1 MNERINITFLYI
13 IFILLNIYN
22 CSVIIIFN
30 SKKFRSGHFAFNSDG
45 VMIIEYSIDKNRLF
59 YGLKA
64 NGKYYFNDES
74 QNKVPTKE
82 ITLEYGSNDVKRYE
96 AKNIFVSIDDK
107 EYLFSIAVDV
117 SVVELF
123 DLNGGGSISYKINLP
138 ENFIETKIYSY
149 VFSLLEMDTD
159 PKQYLISYYYAND
172 YLLKKFQFSKF
183 GLVKSNS
190 DYTLTTSPNSYT
202 ANDYNNRIVSC
213 FIMGS
218 EIVVFLV
225 GYNYKYLLFIYGFD
239 LKANNIGNTP
249 EIDSFTNYNNGVG
262 AFSKAYHLENR
273 DAIFIYFSSPSS
285 SDLKLKT
292 GTISTDNKSFTTKI
306 SKNINEYSFNFNV
319 LLNDFVKIDSKRFVY
334 MGLPSDD
341 YKSIYI
347 ILFDLFNDYKSVNMR
362 IYQEK
367 FDNNHQI
374 DQELAADVYNGHLIF
389 TSTCIKDSSQ
399 YSILMIFGY
408 ANKTDNE
415 LDISGFFMDDN
426 PNDQNNLVQKL
437 LENVQIENNIFKYS
451 LVTSEIKLVSIPN
464 EILFYNKNGASEN
477 LISNGGY
484 LKEEYTFKQNQNIE
498 KTDGYYYL
506 DYQPILEEPSYS
518 NYNDGT
524 ITSILDSNTDYQ
536 NNYQQKRYY
545 GRTITVKFKLC
556 HQYCEKC
563 KKYGLSNN
571 NQLCLSC
578 LQDYR
583 YFNDKE
589 FNSNCV
595 PNGYFYDDSSNTLSQ
610 CTEENSKFYIN
621 LTDHRRICFKKSLSC
636 PDEYPFLN
644 ETNNECLNY
653 TLPSTITTTIPK
665 IPTTIITTLP
675 KEPTTNPEIPTTIIT
690 TLPKEPTTI
699 ITTLPEEPT
708 TITKIPTTILTT
720 IPKIPT
726 TIATTLPKEPTTI
739 PKIPTTIITTI
750 PQIPT
755 ILPKM
760 ETTIQKMVTILPK
773 IPTTIP
779 TTIITTMPTTET
791 IYPFI
796 CTYNEFLND
805 KCSFKNKSNTDI
817 YNLIKKEIIPS
828 YPPNGESI
836 VIPGIDNYVFQVTNN
851 INELSTINGSLING
865 YNLSMIDLAKCED
878 ALRESNG
885 IDNDIPLNFLK
896 FERLSN
902 LSIEKNIQYEIYA
915 LNSSE
920 KLNLSVCKDIPV
932 DIYIPIELSADTK
945 IKYED
950 LKSQGYDLFNKSSSF
965 YTDICT
971 PYNSPNGTDVSLST
985 RNSEFY
991 NSTETSCQENCNYG
1005 DYSSATSFL
1014 KCVCSVVEDDIET
1027 VQPEKFTG
1035 MTFLTSFYDVLKNS
1049 NYEVVKCYGLVLR
1062 LINFIVNIGSI
1073 ITMVLFLFYLI
1084 FLIMYIFTG
1093 ISKFKVEISK
1103 LLDKNENENEV
1114 NDKNIENN
1122 SYLNTKNFEN
1132 QNKNND
1138 LNVIIRK
1145 NNKKSKNHLINNKKK
1160 EKNVIQKKNKSNKN
1174 LLFNSNN
1181 KLQSDNKN
1189 IIIKNNNKNSFP
1201 PRKSLKRKEINNKI
1215 NIIKND
1221 ISIGKNSKE
1230 SNIMLNRHKSLM
1242 TNKLLFEKP
1251 RHNNRPKSIIIKG
1264 KNTIHPTTKIHN
1276 NNNNNNLENEIK
1288 SDYKYS
1294 NMELNEM
1301 EYLEAV
1307 ENDKRSFCQMY
1318 WSILSREHLII
1329 FTFFMRNDYNI
1340 LSVKLSRFFFFVCTD
1355 MAMNVFFFTDES
1367 MHKIYKSYGKWD
1379 ILQNIPQIIY
1389 SLLVSQA
1396 IQVFICYLT
1405 LTDKQFYLIKRL
1417 KFKGEKNINPIF
1429 KILKCIKIKLIIF
1442 YVVTFILFL
1451 AYWYIITSFCTVY
1464 KNTQIIFIKDS
1475 LTSFLSGILYP
1486 FVLYIFPALLRII
1499 SLKATKRNLSCLY
1512 KFSDFIPIF

>member
-1 MNERINITFLYI
+1 MSEGTNIIFLYI
-13 IFILLNIYN
+13 LFILLDIYN
-22 CSVIIIFN
+22 CSEIIIFN

-45 VMIIEYSIDKNRLF
+45 DMVIEYSIDKDRLF

-82 ITLEYGSNDVKRYE
+82 ITLAYGNNDVKRYE
-96 AKNIFVSIDDK
+96 AKNIFVSISGK

-123 DLNGGGSISYKINLP
+123 DLNDGNSISYKINLP
-138 ENFIETKIYSY
+138 SNFIGTSIYSY
-149 VFSLLEMDTD
+149 VFSLLEMDTN
-159 PKQYLISYYYAND
+159 PKQYLISYYYGND
-172 YLLKKFQFSKF
+172 YLLKKFQFSQF
-183 GLVKSNS
+183 GLENSNS
-190 DYTLTTSPNSYT
+190 DYLLTSTSNSYN
-202 ANDYNNRIVSC
+202 ANGYNNRIVSC

-225 GYNYKYLLFIYGFD
+225 GFNYKYILFIYDFD
-239 LKANNIGNTP
+239 LSAQNIGNTP
-249 EIDSFTNYNNGVG
+249 EIDSFSNYNKGVG
-262 AFSKAYHLENR
+262 VFSKAYHLENR

-292 GTISTDNKSFTTKI
+292 GTISSDKKSFTAKI
-306 SKNINEYSFNFNV
+306 TKNINEYNFNSNV

-334 MGLPSDD
+334 IGLPSDG

-347 ILFDLFNDYKSVNMR
+347 VLFDLYNDYKSMNIR
-362 IYQEK
+362 FYQEK
-367 FDNNHQI
+367 FDNIHEIN
-374 DQELAADVYNGHLIF
+374 QELSADVYNGYLIF
-389 TSTCIKDSSQ
+389 TATCIKDSSQ

-408 ANKTDNE
+408 ANKTDNS
-415 LDISGFFMDDN
+415 LDISEFFMDDN
-426 PNDQNNLVQKL
+426 PNNQNNLVHKL
-437 LENVQIENNIFKYS
+437 LENVLIENNIFQYS
-451 LVTSEIKLVSIPN
+451 LVSNEIKLTSIPS
-464 EILFYNKNGASEN
+464 ELLLYNKNGASED
-477 LISNGGY
+477 LISSGGC
-484 LKEEYTFKQNQNIE
+484 LKEDYTFKQNQDIE

-506 DYQPILEEPSYS
+506 DYQPILEEPSYN
-518 NYNDGT
+518 NYNSGT
-524 ITSILDSNTDYQ
+524 IKNVPINSNTDYQ
-536 NNYQQKRYY
+536 NNYQKKRYY

-556 HQYCEKC
+556 HQYCETC
-563 KKYGLSNN
+563 KKYGLSNH
-571 NQLCLSC
+571 NQICLSC
-578 LQDYR
+578 LPNYR

-595 PNGYFYDDSSNTLSQ
+595 PNGYFYDDSSSTLSQ

-636 PDEYPFLN
+636 PIEYPFLN

-653 TLPSTITTTIPK
+653 TLPTTITTTIPK

-675 KEPTTNPEIPTTIIT
+675 KEPTTIP
-690 TLPKEPTTI
+690 KV
-699 ITTLPEEPT
+699 
-708 TITKIPTTILTT
+708 PTTILTT

-726 TIATTLPKEPTTI
+726 TIITTLPKEPTTI
-739 PKIPTTIITTI
+739 PKIPTTILTTIPKLQTTIITTI
-750 PQIPT
+750 PNIPT
-755 ILPKM
+755 TLSKIS
-760 ETTIQKMVTILPK
+760 TTIITTIPN

-779 TTIITTMPTTET
+779 VTTIQNIQTTIITTIQTTEI
-791 IYPFI
+791 IYPSI
-796 CTYNEFLND
+796 CTYNEFLNE
-805 KCSFKNKSNTDI
+805 KCSFKNKSNTEI
-817 YNLIKKEIIPS
+817 YEIIKKEIMSS

-851 INELSTINGSLING
+851 INELSTINGTLING
-865 YNLSMIDLAKCED
+865 YNLSMIDLANCED
-878 ALRESNG
+878 ALREANG
-885 IDNDIPLNFLK
+885 IDDNTPLNFLK
-896 FERLSN
+896 FEKLSN

-915 LNSSE
+915 MNSSE
-920 KLNLSVCKDIPV
+920 KLNLTVCKDKPV
-932 DIYIPIELSADTK
+932 DIYIPIELSSDTK

-991 NSTETSCQENCNYG
+991 NSTETSCQENCNYE
-1005 DYSSATSFL
+1005 DYSSQTSFL

-1049 NYEVVKCYGLVLR
+1049 NYEVVKCYGLVLK

-1073 ITMVLFLFYLI
+1073 ITMVLFLLYLI

-1103 LLDKNENENEV
+1103 LFDKNENEMN
-1114 NDKNIENN
+1114 NKNIENN
-1122 SYLNTKNFEN
+1122 LRLNTNNFEDK
-1132 QNKNND
+1132 NKNND
-1138 LNVIIRK
+1138 LNIIIRK
-1145 NNKKSKNHLINNKKK
+1145 NNRKPKTHLINKKK
-1160 EKNVIQKKNKSNKN
+1160 EKNMIQTKAQRNKN
-1174 LLFNSNN
+1174 LLINSNN
-1181 KLQSDNKN
+1181 KLQSNNKN
-1189 IIIKNNNKNSFP
+1189 NIIKINKKNSFP
-1201 PRKSLKRKEINNKI
+1201 PRKSLKRKEINKTNM
-1215 NIIKND
+1215 IKND
-1221 ISIGKNSKE
+1221 ITIGKNSKD
-1230 SNIMLNRHKSLM
+1230 SNMYLNKHKSLM
-1242 TNKLLFEKP
+1242 TNKSLFEKP
-1251 RHNNRPKSIIIKG
+1251 KQNKRSNSILIKG
-1264 KNTIHPTTKIHN
+1264 KNNIHPISIIHN
-1276 NNNNNNLENEIK
+1276 NNNKNLENEIK
-1288 SDYKYS
+1288 NDYKYS

-1301 EYLEAV
+1301 EYLEAID
-1307 ENDKRSFCQMY
+1307 NDKRSFCQMY

-1329 FTFFMRNDYNI
+1329 FTFFIRNDYNI
-1340 LSVKLSRFFFFVCTD
+1340 LSIKLSRFFFFVCTD

-1389 SLLVSQA
+1389 SILVSQA

-1405 LTDKQFYLIKRL
+1405 LTDKHFYIIKQL
-1417 KFKGEKNINPIF
+1417 KFKGDNNINPIF

-1442 YVVTFILFL
+1442 YVITFILFL
-1451 AYWYIITSFCTVY
+1451 AYWYIITSFCAVY

-1475 LTSFLSGILYP
+1475 LTSFLGGILYP
-1486 FVLYIFPALLRII
+1486 FVLYIFPALLRLI

>member
-1 MNERINITFLYI
+1 MYLRLI
-13 IFILLNIYN
+13 I
-22 CSVIIIFN
+22 
-30 SKKFRSGHFAFNSDG
+30 KK
-45 VMIIEYSIDKNRLF
+45 YDKL
-59 YGLKA
+59 
-64 NGKYYFNDES
+64 
-74 QNKVPTKE
+74 
-82 ITLEYGSNDVKRYE
+82 
-96 AKNIFVSIDDK
+96 DK
-107 EYLFSIAVDV
+107 EFSI
-117 SVVELF
+117 
-123 DLNGGGSISYKINLP
+123 
-138 ENFIETKIYSY
+138 
-149 VFSLLEMDTD
+149 
-159 PKQYLISYYYAND
+159 
-172 YLLKKFQFSKF
+172 
-183 GLVKSNS
+183 
-190 DYTLTTSPNSYT
+190 
-202 ANDYNNRIVSC
+202 
-213 FIMGS
+213 
-218 EIVVFLV
+218 
-225 GYNYKYLLFIYGFD
+225 
-239 LKANNIGNTP
+239 
-249 EIDSFTNYNNGVG
+249 
-262 AFSKAYHLENR
+262 
-273 DAIFIYFSSPSS
+273 
-285 SDLKLKT
+285 
-292 GTISTDNKSFTTKI
+292 
-306 SKNINEYSFNFNV
+306 
-319 LLNDFVKIDSKRFVY
+319 
-334 MGLPSDD
+334 
-341 YKSIYI
+341 
-347 ILFDLFNDYKSVNMR
+347 
-362 IYQEK
+362 
-367 FDNNHQI
+367 
-374 DQELAADVYNGHLIF
+374 DVYNGHLMF
-389 TSTCIKDSSQ
+389 TSTATKTSGR

-408 ANKTDNE
+408 ANYTDYD
-415 LDISGFFMDDN
+415 LDISQYFMDDN
-426 PNDQNNLVQKL
+426 DDIQNNLIDKL
-437 LENVQIENNIFKYS
+437 LENIQIENNIFKYS
-451 LVTSEIKLVSIPN
+451 LVNDEIKLVTIPD
-464 EILFYNKNGASEN
+464 ELLFYNIDGTSV
-477 LISNGGY
+477 IQVSNGDN
-484 LKEEYTFKQNQNIE
+484 LNKDYTFKQNQNIE
-498 KTDGYYYL
+498 KTDDYYYL
-506 DYQPILEEPSYS
+506 DYQPILEEPTYS
-518 NYNDGT
+518 QYSDGT
-524 ITSILDSNTDYQ
+524 IKFIPINTQTEYQ
-536 NNYQQKRYY
+536 TNYQQKRYY
-545 GRTITVKFKLC
+545 GRAITVKFKLW

-563 KKYGLSNN
+563 RKYGLSNN
-571 NQLCLSC
+571 NQLCISC

-610 CTEENSKFYIN
+610 CTEGNSKFYIN

-653 TLPSTITTTIPK
+653 TLPTTITTTIPK

-690 TLPKEPTTI
+690 TI
-699 ITTLPEEPT
+699 
-708 TITKIPTTILTT
+708 
-720 IPKIPT
+720 
-726 TIATTLPKEPTTI
+726 
-739 PKIPTTIITTI
+739 
-750 PQIPT
+750 
-755 ILPKM
+755 
-760 ETTIQKMVTILPK
+760 
-773 IPTTIP
+773 
-779 TTIITTMPTTET
+779 PTTET

-796 CTYNEFLND
+796 CTYNEFLNE

-932 DIYIPIELSADTK
+932 DIYIPIKLSADTK

-1005 DYSSATSFL
+1005 DFSSDTSFL

-1027 VQPEKFTG
+1027 IQPEKFTG

-1084 FLIMYIFTG
+1084 FLIIYIFTG

-1103 LLDKNENENEV
+1103 LLEKNEDEV
-1114 NDKNIENN
+1114 NNKNIENN
-1122 SYLNTKNFEN
+1122 LHLNTKNLEN
-1132 QNKNND
+1132 QNKNNE

-1145 NNKKSKNHLINNKKK
+1145 NNKKSKTHLFNNKKL
-1160 EKNVIQKKNKSNKN
+1160 EKNIIQKKNKNNKN
-1174 LLFNSNN
+1174 LLFNSKN

-1189 IIIKNNNKNSFP
+1189 NIIKNNKNNSFP

-1251 RHNNRPKSIIIKG
+1251 RHNNRSKYIIIKG
-1264 KNTIHPTTKIHN
+1264 KNTSHPITKIHN
-1276 NNNNNNLENEIK
+1276 KNNNNNLENEIK
-1288 SDYKYS
+1288 SDYKYN